1 MKVGITGSKD
11 VCMMWLVSRESGLHD
26 QKVIGSEE
34 SKRSGYWVE
43 QNIWILQFHKKLAG
57 ITSLFI

>member
-1 MKVGITGSKD
+1 
-11 VCMMWLVSRESGLHD
+11 MMSLGRLVRKFV
-26 QKVIGSEE
+26 KVIGSEE

-57 ITSLFI
+57 ITSLFR